1 MNFYNTLFVILKV
14 DCGEFNQ
21 GLRSDWL
28 IAAVFIKP
36 LGSDKLKIEL
46 WHILR
51 QKIVIDFIKA
61 LYRPLGPHLWPFGVA
76 IFVVAQWRCVF
87 SALIRY

>member
-61 LYRPLGPHLWPFGVA
+61 LYRPLGPICGLLV
-76 IFVVAQWRCVF
+76 
-87 SALIRY
+87 